1 MLSCADVALLCARRP
16 ISVGHKDH
24 RFRLTSPTP
33 SDQPTANSHTTISPS
48 PSLLI
53 TPPTNTRNDLSCM
66 FSFFRSRATNPSTI
80 SQSPV
85 RAEQQQALRI
95 RGGGCCTSGR
105 AVGTRSRSRQTPLTA
120 VRVRLLS
127 CLLRPLP
134 AFQTIPRPSPTTHPA
149 FCPLRRATIPLLNA
163 DS

>member
-1 MLSCADVALLCARRP
+1 MLSCADVALLCARRL
-16 ISVGHKDH
+16 ICVRHKDH

-53 TPPTNTRNDLSCM
+53 TPPTNTRNDLSTM
-66 FSFFRSRATNPSTI
+66 FSLFRSRATAPSTT

-85 RAEQQQALRI
+85 PAEQQQSLRI

-134 AFQTIPRPSPTTHPA
+134 AFETFPRLSAPIHSA
-149 FCPLRRATIPLLNA
+149 FYC
-163 DS
+163 